1 MNTTNTL
8 MGEHRVIEQVLA
20 VLEEIAACGERD
32 GVIDT
37 AAARDALDF
46 FRTFADGCHHAKEER
61 HLFPLLEARGLP
73 REGGPTGVML
83 REHDLGRELLARMAA
98 ALDGKSD
105 ANFAVGWQ
113 LGGPPVSKPWV
124 AGYVIAAREY
134 VTLMRDHIRKEDE
147 RLFRL
152 ADRLLGPAD
161 DDNLVRAF
169 DAAEHADMGAGTHEH
184 YLELA
189 GRLSDQF
196 GIPRSSTVGT
206 CGCSRQGAAIGTSG
220 AT

>member
-1 MNTTNTL
+1 MNATNTL

-83 REHDLGRELLARMAA
+83 GEHDLGRELLARMVA

-105 ANFAVGWQ
+105 ENYVVGWQ
-113 LGGPPVSKPWV
+113 LSETPIGEAWV
-124 AGYVIAAREY
+124 AGFDVPARAYVR
-134 VTLMRDHIRKEDE
+134 LMRDHIRKEDE
-147 RLFRL
+147 RLFQM
-152 ADRLLGPAD
+152 ADRLLGAD
-161 DDNLVRAF
+161 DDDALVRAF

-196 GIPRSSTVGT
+196 GVPRSNTVGT
-206 CGCSRQGAAIGTSG
+206 CGCSRHGSATGTCG